1 MTDLVFR
8 EHDRVTDVDAAAW
21 DRLVADGSP
30 FLEHAFLAALEETGC
45 VGPGTGWTPN
55 IVTARRDGESPGDD
69 ELVGALPLYIKDHSA
84 GEFVFDWGWA
94 DAAHR
99 SGIQYYPKAVVQVP
113 FTPVMGR
120 RLLVDPE
127 GNDRREVQREL
138 VDYAVELVENE
149 GLSSVHF
156 NFVRPEEL
164 EVLEEADLPIRKSFQ
179 YHWHN
184 GREMGGGKNFDD
196 FDEFLS
202 ELRSKK
208 RSNIKRERRRF
219 REGGGRT
226 RVLVGDAV
234 TDEHLHRMFRYY
246 RRTVMKYFGGSQY
259 LNEDFYLRLG
269 ETMRDRLHLVVAEQ
283 NGEEFGGAFNVTK
296 GDRLY
301 GRYWGA
307 LEDVEFAHFEACFYS
322 SIEWSIDEGIEVFEG
337 GSGGD
342 HKFNRGFMPVYTY
355 SAHYIRH
362 PALKDAIRD
371 FVDRECRT
379 IERRAE
385 ALRED
390 SPFKERQGG

>member
-1 MTDLVFR
+1 MSELSFR
-8 EHDRVTDVDAAAW
+8 EHGGVTEVDAEAW

-45 VGPGTGWTPN
+45 VGPGTGWTPK
-55 IVTARRDGESPGDD
+55 IVTAWRADD
-69 ELVGALPLYIKDHSA
+69 RKDDRLVGALPLYIKTHSA

-99 SGIQYYPKAVVQVP
+99 SGIEYYPKAVVQVP

-127 GNDRREVQREL
+127 GDDRRELQRAL
-138 VDYAVELVENE
+138 VDEAVDLCEREE
-149 GLSSVHF
+149 LSSVHF
-156 NFVRPEEL
+156 NFVRPDEV
-164 EVLEEADLPIRKSFQ
+164 EVLEAADLPIRKSFQ

-184 GREMGGGKNFDD
+184 GRRMGEGEAFDD
-196 FDEFLS
+196 FEDFLG

-219 REGGGRT
+219 RDNGGRT
-226 RVLVGDAV
+226 NVVVGDEV
-234 TDEHLHRMFRYY
+234 TDQHLRRMFRYY
-246 RRTVMKYFGGSQY
+246 RRTVMKYFGGSLY
-259 LNEDFYLRLG
+259 LNEDFYRTLG
-269 ETMRDRLHLVVAEQ
+269 ETMGDRLHLVLAEQ
-283 NGEEFGGAFNVTK
+283 EGEEFGGAFNVFK
-296 GDRLY
+296 DDRLY

-307 LEDVEFAHFEACFYS
+307 LQDVKFSHFEACFYS
-322 SIEWSIDEGIEVFEG
+322 SIEWCIDNEMAVFEG

-342 HKFNRGFMPVYTY
+342 HKFDRGFMPVYTY

-362 PALKDAIRD
+362 PGLKQAIRD

-385 ALRED
+385 SLRED
-390 SPFKERQGG
+390 SPFKERESG